1 MLNNLCSSFYPRLLA
16 YGLLLCAHVDAY
28 FSFAGSEQI
37 ERSHPQH
44 V

>member
-1 MLNNLCSSFYPRLLA
+1 MLDNLCSSFHLRLLA
-16 YGLLLCAHVDAY
+16 NGLLCSHVDAS

-37 ERSHPQH
+37 ERPHRQH